1 MSELPNQKVGGLG
14 FFLHKTFLKQVLK
27 FFYKVSH
34 DNKAKY
40 SLTLDFKY
48 SAK

>member
-1 MSELPNQKVGGLG
+1 MRELPSQKGF
-14 FFLHKTFLKQVLK
+14 FFLHETFLKQVLK
-27 FFYKVSH
+27 FYYKVPH

-40 SLTLDFKY
+40 SLTLDLKY